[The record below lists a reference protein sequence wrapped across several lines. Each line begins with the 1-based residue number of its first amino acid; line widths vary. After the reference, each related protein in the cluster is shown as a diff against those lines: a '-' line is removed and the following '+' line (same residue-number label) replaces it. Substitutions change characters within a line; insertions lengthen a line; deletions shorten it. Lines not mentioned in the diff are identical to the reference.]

1 MKLSAGATATKKDA
15 AFLSESILLHCLI
28 LLRLSSSTHKLKSRI
43 YIKVYRVMKKLVCEF
58 DSTSHGGKVLS
69 GSDRIKVKG
78 RRVAKIAVL
87 VSCPIHGDNEIVE
100 GSDHMKD
107 AGTPL
112 SRDGDATQC
121 GSVLIASTGGATV
134 R

>member
-1 MKLSAGATATKKDA
+1 MKN
-15 AFLSESILLHCLI
+15 LI
-28 LLRLSSSTHKLKSRI
+28 YEGDT
-43 YIKVYRVMKKLVCEF
+43 
-58 DSTSHGGKVLS
+58 TTHGGTVLS

-78 RRVAKIAVL
+78 RRAARVGDK
-87 VSCPIHGDNEIVE
+87 VSCPIHGENEIVE
-100 GSDHMKD
+100 GSSRVTD

-121 GSVLIASTGGATV
+121 GSVLIASSDGAKV

>member
-1 MKLSAGATATKKDA
+1 
-15 AFLSESILLHCLI
+15 
-28 LLRLSSSTHKLKSRI
+28 
-43 YIKVYRVMKKLVCEF
+43 MKKLVCEG

-100 GSDHMKD
+100 GSDRMKD